1 MLRKLRWAPIPSR
14 SLEQRPGQPRLPD
27 NRHQRSH
34 AEFPM
39 VRHRHGRGVPTFGP
53 LHQNVATSSPYLREP
68 MRREYGAD
76 LSAR

>member
-1 MLRKLRWAPIPSR
+1 
-14 SLEQRPGQPRLPD
+14 
-27 NRHQRSH
+27 
-34 AEFPM
+34 M